1 MNLLRCGNGHY
12 YDADKYSEC
21 PHCMQMNRHDLTQTI
36 PEAIN
41 VQPTEPLDFGGF
53 TESAGNHADPIEP
66 TDPPFDNVVIGESVP
81 EPESDLTVG
90 YYANLIEKEPVVG
103 FLVCTKGHYFGESFE
118 MKSGRNFVGRSRN
131 MDIVLDMDTSVS
143 RERHAIIIYEPRS
156 RAFIAQAGDSH
167 AMFYVN
173 NEVVLTTQVLKA
185 YDRISIGNSEL
196 MLIPCCGPEFSWEDE
211 KK

>member
-41 VQPTEPLDFGGF
+41 VQPTEPLDWSP
-53 TESAGNHADPIEP
+53 TQDHADPMGP
-66 TDPPFDNVVIGESVP
+66 VDQPFDDVDLGDPVS
-81 EPESDLTVG
+81 EPASDLTVG

-103 FLVCTKGHYFGESFE
+103 FLVCTKGHYFGDFFDL
-118 MKSGRNFVGRSRN
+118 KSGRNFIGRSRN
-131 MDIVLDMDTSVS
+131 MDVVLDMDTSVS

-156 RAFIAQAGDSH
+156 KTFIAQAGDSH

-196 MLIPCCGPEFSWEDE
+196 MIIPCCGPEFSWEDE

>member
-36 PEAIN
+36 PEEIN
-41 VQPTEPLDFGGF
+41 VQPTEPMDFTGKVPIPGDDGPIGNGF
-53 TESAGNHADPIEP
+53 GD
-66 TDPPFDNVVIGESVP
+66 FDVPEVPETP
-81 EPESDLTVG
+81 EPEADLTVG

-103 FLVCTKGHYFGESFE
+103 FLVCTKGHYFGDSFE
-118 MKSGRNFVGRSRN
+118 LKSGRNFVGRSRN

-156 RAFIAQAGDSH
+156 KSFIAQAGDSH

-173 NEVVLTTQVLKA
+173 NEVVLTTQVLKG

-196 MLIPCCGPEFSWEDE
+196 MLIPCCGPEFSWENE
-211 KK
+211 TK

>member
-21 PHCMQMNRHDLTQTI
+21 PHCMQLNRHDLTQTI

-41 VQPTEPLDFGGF
+41 VQPTEPLDFSGFTDSVGEHDKPAVSEGF
-53 TESAGNHADPIEP
+53 TE
-66 TDPPFDNVVIGESVP
+66 IGVTVT
-81 EPESDLTVG
+81 EPEADLTVG

-103 FLVCTKGHYFGESFE
+103 FLVCTKGHYFGDSFE
-118 MKSGRNFVGRSRN
+118 LKSGRNFVGRSGN
-131 MDIVLDMDTSVS
+131 MDIILDMDTAVS
-143 RERHAIIIYEPRS
+143 RDRHAIVIYEPKS
-156 RAFIAQAGDSH
+156 RKFIAQAGDSR

-173 NEVVLTTQVLKA
+173 NEVVLTTQELKT
-185 YDRISIGNSEL
+185 YDRISVGNSEL
-196 MLIPCCGPEFSWEDE
+196 MLIPCCGPEFSWEEE